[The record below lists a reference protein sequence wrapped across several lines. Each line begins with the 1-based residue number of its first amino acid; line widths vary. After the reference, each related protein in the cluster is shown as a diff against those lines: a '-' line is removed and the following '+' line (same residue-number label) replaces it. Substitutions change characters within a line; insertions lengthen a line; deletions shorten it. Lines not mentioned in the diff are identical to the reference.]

1 MIDEVLLL
9 ADEIGMRYRRAS
21 STAWIAR
28 RVDVLSGISFTLARR
43 KTVLVIGQSGAGKTT
58 LARCLALFASP
69 TEGSLEILG
78 VNPAALSAA
87 ELARLRRR
95 IQLVP
100 QDAAGFLNPGMTVR
114 ELLDEPLQFE
124 PGTRREDL
132 QERSAAV
139 MEQCAITK
147 LWLGRCPA
155 ELSGGQR
162 QRVAMAR
169 ALLTGP
175 DVLVLDEALAGLDLP
190 AQARLL
196 NLLAEAQQS
205 RGLGYVFLTHDLA
218 VARHLGGE
226 VIVLHQGRIVE
237 RGDSSQV
244 LVQPGAK
251 VTMELIEALP
261 RFPDTRVGSK

>member
-1 MIDEVLLL
+1 MIDEVLLR

-21 STAWIAR
+21 STAWSER
-28 RVDVLSGISFTLARR
+28 PVDVLSGISFTLARR
-43 KTVLVIGQSGAGKTT
+43 NNLLVIGQSGAGKTT
-58 LARCLALFASP
+58 LARCLTLFETP
-69 TEGSLEILG
+69 TEGSLKILG
-78 VNPAALSAA
+78 VNPATLSAA

-114 ELLDEPLQFE
+114 ELLDEPLRFE
-124 PGTRREDL
+124 PRTSRADL
-132 QERSAAV
+132 GERYTAV
-139 MEQCAITK
+139 LEQCAIAK
-147 LWLGRCPA
+147 LWLGRHPA

-162 QRVAMAR
+162 QRVTIAR
-169 ALLTGP
+169 ALLTAP
-175 DVLVLDEALAGLDLP
+175 DVLVFDEALAGLDLP

-226 VIVLHQGRIVE
+226 MIVLHQGGILE
-237 RGDSSQV
+237 RGESSQV
-244 LVQPGAK
+244 FGHPGAK
-251 VTMELIEALP
+251 MTMELIQAVP
-261 RFPDTRVGSK
+261 QFPDPREWRK

>member
-1 MIDEVLLL
+1 MIDEVLLR

-58 LARCLALFASP
+58 LARCLTLFESP

-114 ELLDEPLQFE
+114 ELLDEPLRFE
-124 PGTRREDL
+124 PRTSREDRK
-132 QERSAAV
+132 EKSAAV
-139 MEQCAITK
+139 MEQCAIAK
-147 LWLGRCPA
+147 LWLGRRPA

-162 QRVAMAR
+162 QRVTIAR
-169 ALLTGP
+169 ALLTAP

-226 VIVLHQGRIVE
+226 VIVLHQGQIVE

-244 LVQPGAK
+244 LVHPGAK
-251 VTMELIEALP
+251 ETMELIEAMP
-261 RFPDTRVGSK
+261 RIPDLKERR